1 MANLQTESSCAGGI
15 GVNTSAVYT
24 MIRLPQGT
32 FGSVG
37 FRGIGSL
44 FYDTGTKTIIVKNE
58 GFGFGDYYE
67 VSMVEFTK
75 I

>member
-1 MANLQTESSCAGGI
+1 MANIQTESSCAGGI

-44 FYDTGTKTIIVKNE
+44 FYDTGTKSIVVRDAI
-58 GFGFGDYYE
+58 GDYYE
-67 VSMVEFTK
+67 VTMVDFTAL
-75 I
+75 

>member
-1 MANLQTESSCAGGI
+1 MANLQTESSCVGGI
-15 GVNTSAVYT
+15 EVNTSAVYT
-24 MIRLPQGT
+24 MIRLPEGT
-32 FGSVG
+32 HDNTG
-37 FRGIGSL
+37 FDTDGSL

-58 GFGFGDYYE
+58 GFGFGDYFE